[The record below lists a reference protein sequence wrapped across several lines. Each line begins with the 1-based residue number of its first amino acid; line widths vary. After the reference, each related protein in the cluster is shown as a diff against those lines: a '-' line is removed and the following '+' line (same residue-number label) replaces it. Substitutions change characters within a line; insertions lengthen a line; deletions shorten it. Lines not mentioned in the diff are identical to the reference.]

1 MKYNSQIKKPMTLT
15 KDATKLY
22 ETWDSLYDT
31 LFENSGNSNEKLLHV
46 AINYSKEFAPITQS
60 TQSTSLLHNIVE
72 LGDKSTLMLLGN
84 WRLISKKDVKIVS
97 NK

>member
-1 MKYNSQIKKPMTLT
+1 MTSV

-22 ETWDSLYDT
+22 ESWDSLYET
-31 LFENSGNSNEKLLHV
+31 LFENSANSSEKLLHV
-46 AINYSKEFAPITQS
+46 SINYSKEFAPI

-84 WRLISKKDVKIVS
+84 WRLISKKDVKIVL